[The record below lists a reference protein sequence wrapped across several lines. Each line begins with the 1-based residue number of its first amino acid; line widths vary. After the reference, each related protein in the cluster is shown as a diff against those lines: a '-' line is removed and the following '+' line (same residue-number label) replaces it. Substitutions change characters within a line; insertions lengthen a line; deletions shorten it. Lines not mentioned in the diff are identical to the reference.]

1 MDLNSHKNILPRSK
15 KIESRMLSFKKEN
28 PLKNNEDKN

>member
-15 KIESRMLSFKKEN
+15 KFEKYAVVQKRK
-28 PLKNNEDKN
+28 PLKK